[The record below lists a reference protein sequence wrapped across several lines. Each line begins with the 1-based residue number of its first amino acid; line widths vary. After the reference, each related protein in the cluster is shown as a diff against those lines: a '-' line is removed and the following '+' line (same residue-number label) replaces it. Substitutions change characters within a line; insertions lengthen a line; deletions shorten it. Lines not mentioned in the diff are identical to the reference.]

1 MPQVIL
7 TVTQANC
14 RCGYH
19 RQGERFVVG
28 ELCPP
33 LCHELWHCAYPLVY
47 ALQKSREQ
55 HLLLLPKR
63 NTEIPSLAGMTKTVK
78 EFIIP
83 MVTTRPLQDRRSP
96 MA

>member
-1 MPQVIL
+1 MSGKKNISL
-7 TVTQANC
+7 GLA
-14 RCGYH
+14 
-19 RQGERFVVG
+19 
-28 ELCPP
+28 
-33 LCHELWHCAYPLVY
+33 
-47 ALQKSREQ
+47 ALAAGAGAVAIASKGRKAGAAKSREQ

-63 NTEIPSLAGMTKTVK
+63 NTVIPSLAGMTRTVK